1 MKVSL
6 LTLVILSVMAPN
18 PVAGS
23 PREPDGGLV
32 VRNESPKDD
41 KKDDRPY
48 SEGLKAVEQDG
59 NGDSSIRTVS
69 W

>member
-6 LTLVILSVMAPN
+6 LTLVILSVMLPN

-41 KKDDRPY
+41 KKDCLLYTSDAAD
-48 SEGLKAVEQDG
+48 E
-59 NGDSSIRTVS
+59 
-69 W
+69 

>member
-6 LTLVILSVMAPN
+6 LTLVILSVMVPN

-32 VRNESPKDD
+32 VRNESPKTTRRMTGRTA
-41 KKDDRPY
+41 KDSRLW
-48 SEGLKAVEQDG
+48 SKME